1 MRGFVEHKTNIFMI
15 IGKKFFAHG
24 IIIIVYF
31 NYLEVIKEMSDDN
44 VLMDKKRLLQI
55 FDYLN
60 ERLKENQL
68 QLEITIY
75 GGSIM
80 TMVYDNR
87 PATKDIDCVFSATN
101 LKLLDKILDLTKF
114 AFNLPDGWIN
124 EQIKKPLELILKE
137 NKETFKVYTNL
148 KILRPK
154 AEQLLAMK
162 ILAAR
167 PEPAKDFV
175 DAYILCKDLSI
186 TTKKQ
191 LLDIFSEY
199 IPLTFIGERQI
210 NFIKYLGKDL
220 GYDWE

>member
-1 MRGFVEHKTNIFMI
+1 
-15 IGKKFFAHG
+15 
-24 IIIIVYF
+24 
-31 NYLEVIKEMSDDN
+31 
-44 VLMDKKRLLQI
+44 
-55 FDYLN
+55 
-60 ERLKENQL
+60 
-68 QLEITIY
+68 
-75 GGSIM
+75 M

-186 TTKKQ
+186 TTKN
-191 LLDIFSEY
+191 SC
-199 IPLTFIGERQI
+199 
-210 NFIKYLGKDL
+210 
-220 GYDWE
+220 

>member
-1 MRGFVEHKTNIFMI
+1 MDKSND
-15 IGKKFFAHG
+15 IG
-24 IIIIVYF
+24 
-31 NYLEVIKEMSDDN
+31 
-44 VLMDKKRLLQI
+44 LMDKNKLLKI

-87 PATKDIDCVFSATN
+87 PATKDIDCVFSKTN
-101 LKLLDKILDLTKF
+101 TSLLKNILEITKF
-114 AFNLPDGWIN
+114 TFHLSNNWIN
-124 EQIKKPLELILKE
+124 EEIKEPLKSIIKE
-137 NKETFKVYTNL
+137 DIETYKKYSNL
-148 KILRPK
+148 KILKPK

-167 PEPAKDFV
+167 PEPAKDFI
-175 DAYILCKDLSI
+175 DAYILCKDLNI
-186 TTKKQ
+186 TTKNK
-191 LLDIFSEY
+191 LMEVIAEY
-199 IPLTFIGERQI
+199 VPLTLIGERQVS
-210 NFIKYLGKDL
+210 FIKYLGEDL

>member
-1 MRGFVEHKTNIFMI
+1 MFDNI
-15 IGKKFFAHG
+15 
-24 IIIIVYF
+24 
-31 NYLEVIKEMSDDN
+31 S
-44 VLMDKKRLLQI
+44 LMDKNKLLQI

-87 PATKDIDCVFSATN
+87 PATRDIDCVFSEIN
-101 LKLLDKILDLTKF
+101 IKLLESILDLTRF
-114 AFNLPDGWIN
+114 AFNLSDGWIN
-124 EQIKKPLELILKE
+124 EQIKEPLKSILKE
-137 NKETFKVYTNL
+137 DKETYKVYCNL
-148 KILRPK
+148 KILKPK

-175 DAYILCKDLSI
+175 DAYILCKDLNI
-186 TTKKQ
+186 TSKDE
-191 LLDIFSEY
+191 LLDIFIEY
-199 IPLTFIGERQI
+199 LPLTLIGERQMS
-210 NFIKYLGKDL
+210 FIKYLGKDL
-220 GYDWE
+220 GYDWK

>member
-1 MRGFVEHKTNIFMI
+1 VASSRTI
-15 IGKKFFAHG
+15 
-24 IIIIVYF
+24 
-31 NYLEVIKEMSDDN
+31 LEIKEELVISN
-44 VLMDKKRLLQI
+44 NIGLMDKTKLLEI

-60 ERLKENQL
+60 ERLRENQL

-87 PATKDIDCVFSATN
+87 PATKDIDCVFSETN
-101 LKLLDKILDLTKF
+101 YKLLDNILNLAKF
-114 AFNLPDGWIN
+114 AFNLSDGWIN
-124 EQIKKPLELILKE
+124 EEIKEPLKAIIKE
-137 NKETFKVYTNL
+137 DKETYKVYSNL
-148 KILRPK
+148 KILKPR

-167 PEPAKDFV
+167 PEPAKDFI
-175 DAYILCKDLSI
+175 DAYILCKDLDI
-186 TTKKQ
+186 TTRDQ
-191 LLDIFSEY
+191 LMDRILTY
-199 IPLTFIGERQI
+199 IPLKLLGERQI